1 MNENQK
7 NIVIGTAGHVDHG
20 KTALVK
26 ALTGIDTDRLKE
38 EKERGM
44 TIEPGFAYLKLPS
57 GKIASIVDVPGHER
71 FIRNMLRGISE
82 VDAVLLV
89 VAADDGVMPQ
99 TREHLDILRL
109 LGIEHG
115 LIILSKIDLVDKE
128 VVDMAIED
136 IAVLVRGTFLENAP
150 LILCSSKTGEGIED
164 IKRSIENLLHEI
176 QGKNREG
183 MFRLPIDRVFT
194 LMGYGTVVTG
204 TIVSGR
210 INQGEEIEISPV
222 GIRVT
227 SRHIQA
233 HNQFVNEVFAGQ
245 RVGIN
250 LPNVKIETVKRGM
263 VLSEPNSL
271 IRTYIINGKFHYLK
285 SNSKPFP
292 NGTKV
297 KFYSG
302 TSEVIAKIIL
312 VGKEKL
318 LPGENSFVQLRLA
331 NKLSPCLYDRFVI
344 RSLSPI
350 TTIGGGIILEVNSP
364 KYKVHHNDMIQ
375 KLVLL
380 EQGKNHEAIEMF
392 IQKERYRPV
401 SLLDLSK
408 RLGLPQSEI
417 ESVCRLLMQE
427 NRIFVWEEKA
437 VFHKNSYENLKEE
450 TLEQLRQFHEKNP
463 LHNGASSDE
472 IRSKISHFLGLRL
485 FENVLQKLQ
494 KDGLILIHKG
504 KIKLTGFQKRLS
516 PEQQIIY
523 ERLDGLCKWYG
534 FRPMPLNVFNRIKG
548 QYGEKKVEGVVK
560 LMIGEG
566 RLVKLNNRRLI
577 HSEVIEEIKKIIK
590 GRIEKRGQVAL
601 GESMEVLGVGRTQTQ
616 PIFDYLDSIRFTM
629 RIGDYR
635 ILYGMSKKNDER
647 GVECIGA
654 EHDLGISRDSVGT
667 AILPKVRQEP
677 AGQAQ

>member
-26 ALTGIDTDRLKE
+26 VLTGIDTDRLKE

-57 GKIASIVDVPGHER
+57 GKVVSIVDVPGHEK

-128 VVDMAIED
+128 IVDMAKED
-136 IAVLVRGTFLENAP
+136 IAVLVRGTFLEAAP
-150 LILCSSKTGEGIED
+150 LLLCSSKTGEGIED

-183 MFRLPIDRVFT
+183 VFRLPIDRVFT
-194 LMGYGTVVTG
+194 LIGYGTVVTG
-204 TIVSGR
+204 TIVSGKVS
-210 INQGEEIEISPV
+210 QGEEIEICPL
-222 GIRVT
+222 GIRSSV
-227 SRHIQA
+227 RYIQA
-233 HNQFVNEVFAGQ
+233 HNQFVNEAFAGQ

-250 LPNVKIETVKRGM
+250 LPNVKIEIVKRGM
-263 VLSEPNSL
+263 VITEPNSL
-271 IRTYIINGKFHYLK
+271 LPSYIINGKFHYLK
-285 SNSKPFP
+285 SNAKPFT

-312 VGKEKL
+312 VGEEKL

-331 NKLSPCLYDRFVI
+331 NKLSPCPYDRFVI
-344 RSLSPI
+344 RSLSPMI
-350 TTIGGGIILEVNSP
+350 TIGGGTILEVNSP
-364 KYKVHHNDMIQ
+364 KYKPHLSDIIQ

-392 IQKERYRPV
+392 IRKERYRPV
-401 SLLDLSK
+401 SLLELSK

-417 ESVCRLLMQE
+417 ESVCQWLMQE
-427 NRIFVWEEKA
+427 NRIFIWEEKA
-437 VFHKNSYENLKEE
+437 VFHKNSYENMQEE
-450 TLEQLRQFHEKNP
+450 TLEQLRKFHEKHP
-463 LHNGASSDE
+463 LRDGASSDE
-472 IRSKISHFLGLRL
+472 IRSKISPFVDLRL

-494 KDGLILIHKG
+494 KDGLIVIHKG

-516 PEQQIIY
+516 PEQQMIY

-534 FRPMPLNVFNRIKG
+534 FRPMPMNVFNRIKN
-548 QYGEKKVEGVVK
+548 QYGEKEVEGVVK

-577 HSEVIEEIKKIIK
+577 HSEAIEEIKKIVK
-590 GRIEKRGQVAL
+590 RHIEQRGQIAL

-629 RIGDYR
+629 RIRDYR
-635 ILYGMSKKNDER
+635 VLHKSMAREDNFGEKYEDKTNQSSATIPNFHG
-647 GVECIGA
+647 
-654 EHDLGISRDSVGT
+654 
-667 AILPKVRQEP
+667 
-677 AGQAQ
+677 

>member
-1 MNENQK
+1 MDENQK

-26 ALTGIDTDRLKE
+26 ALTGFDTDRLKE

-57 GKIASIVDVPGHER
+57 GRVVSIVDVPGHER

-109 LGIEHG
+109 LGIEYG

-128 VVDMAIED
+128 ILEMAKED
-136 IAVLVRGTFLENAP
+136 ITVLVRGTFLEDAP
-150 LILCSSKTGEGIED
+150 FHLCSSKTGEGTEE
-164 IKRSIENLLHEI
+164 IKRSIENLVQEI
-176 QGKNREG
+176 SGKNREG
-183 MFRLPIDRVFT
+183 IFRLPIDRVFT
-194 LMGYGTVVTG
+194 LTGYGTVVTG
-204 TIVSGR
+204 TIVSGK
-210 INQGEEIEISPV
+210 INQGEQIEISPI
-222 GIRVT
+222 GIRAT
-227 SRHIQA
+227 ARHIQI
-233 HNQFVNEVFAGQ
+233 HNQSVNQAFAGQ

-250 LPNVKIETVKRGM
+250 LANVKIETVKRGM

-271 IRTYIINGKFHYLK
+271 IPTYIINGKFHYLK
-285 SNSKPFP
+285 SNSKPFL

-297 KFYSG
+297 KFYTG

-312 VGKEKL
+312 VGKEEI

-331 NKLSPCLYDRFVI
+331 NKLSPCPYDRFVI

-350 TTIGGGIILEVNSP
+350 TTIGGGMILEVNSP
-364 KYKVHHNDMIQ
+364 KYKPYLNDMIQ

-392 IQKERYRPV
+392 IRKERYRPV

-408 RLGLPQSEI
+408 RLGFPQSEI
-417 ESVCRLLMQE
+417 ESVCRRLMQE
-427 NRIFVWEEKA
+427 NRIFIWEGKT

-450 TLEQLRQFHEKNP
+450 TLEHLRKFHEKNP
-463 LHNGASSDE
+463 LRDGASSDE
-472 IRSKISHFLGLRL
+472 IRSKISPFLDLRL

-494 KDGLILIHKG
+494 QDGLILIHKG
-504 KIKLTGFQKRLS
+504 KIKLTGSQKRLN
-516 PEQQIIY
+516 PEQQMIY
-523 ERLDGLCKWYG
+523 ERLDALCKWYG
-534 FRPMPLNVFNRIKG
+534 FRPMPLNVLNRIKC
-548 QYGEKKVEGVVK
+548 QYGEKEVESVVK

-577 HSEVIEEIKKIIK
+577 HSEAIEEIKRILKEH
-590 GRIEKRGQVAL
+590 IEKKGQVAL

-635 ILYGMSKKNDER
+635 VLHKSMVR
-647 GVECIGA
+647 GDSYVVKCDNAIHHSIA
-654 EHDLGISRDSVGT
+654 TISDVH
-667 AILPKVRQEP
+667 E
-677 AGQAQ
+677 

>member
-26 ALTGIDTDRLKE
+26 VLTGIDTDRLKE

-57 GKIASIVDVPGHER
+57 GKVVSIVDVPGHEK
-71 FIRNMLRGISE
+71 FIKNMLRGISE

-109 LGIEHG
+109 LGIEQG

-128 VVDMAIED
+128 IVDMAIED
-136 IAVLVRGTFLENAP
+136 IVGLVRGTFLEDAP
-150 LILCSSKTGEGIED
+150 LISCSSKTGEGIEE
-164 IKRSIENLLHEI
+164 IKRTIENLLHEI

-183 MFRLPIDRVFT
+183 VFRLPIDRVFT
-194 LMGYGTVVTG
+194 LTGYGTVVTG
-204 TIVSGR
+204 TIVSGKVS
-210 INQGEEIEISPV
+210 QGEEIEVSPLSLRT
-222 GIRVT
+222 IARY
-227 SRHIQA
+227 IQI
-233 HNQFVNEVFAGQ
+233 HSQFVNEAFAGQ

-250 LPNVKIETVKRGM
+250 LPNVKIEIVKRGM
-263 VLSEPNSL
+263 VITEPNSL
-271 IRTYIINGKFHYLK
+271 FPSYIINGKFHYLK
-285 SNSKPFP
+285 SNAKPFT

-312 VGKEKL
+312 VEKDKL

-331 NKLSPCLYDRFVI
+331 NKLSLCPYDRFVI
-344 RSLSPI
+344 RSLSPVA
-350 TTIGGGIILEVNSP
+350 TIGGGMILEVNSP
-364 KYKVHHNDMIQ
+364 KYKPHLIDMIQ

-392 IQKERYRPV
+392 IRKERYRPV
-401 SLLDLSK
+401 SFLDLSK

-417 ESVCRLLMQE
+417 ESVCRWLMQE
-427 NRIFVWEEKA
+427 NRIFIWEEKG
-437 VFHKNSYENLKEE
+437 VFHKDSYENLKEE
-450 TLEQLRQFHEKNP
+450 TLEQLKKFHEKNP
-463 LHNGASSDE
+463 LRDGASSEE
-472 IRSKISHFLGLRL
+472 IRSKISTLIDLQL
-485 FENVLQKLQ
+485 FENLLHRLL
-494 KDGLILIHKG
+494 KDGLIILHKG
-504 KIKLTGFQKRLS
+504 KIKLAAFQKILS
-516 PEQQIIY
+516 PEQQMIY

-534 FRPMPLNVFNRIKG
+534 FRPMPINVFNRIKD
-548 QYGEKKVEGVVK
+548 QYGEKEVEGIVK
-560 LMIGEG
+560 LMVGEG

-577 HSEVIEEIKKIIK
+577 HSEAIEEIKKIVK
-590 GRIEKRGQVAL
+590 GHIEKKGQITL
-601 GESMEVLGVGRTQTQ
+601 GESMEVLGIGRTQTQ

-635 ILYGMSKKNDER
+635 ILHGLEEKEGYRAESISADHLSNASCFYG
-647 GVECIGA
+647 
-654 EHDLGISRDSVGT
+654 GT
-667 AILPKVRQEP
+667 AISQNPRGERI
-677 AGQAQ
+677 G

>member
-26 ALTGIDTDRLKE
+26 VLTGIDTDRLKE

-57 GKIASIVDVPGHER
+57 GKVVSIVDVPGHEK
-71 FIRNMLRGISE
+71 FIKNMLRGISE

-109 LGIEHG
+109 LGIEQG

-128 VVDMAIED
+128 IVDMAIED
-136 IAVLVRGTFLENAP
+136 IVGLVRGTFLEDAP
-150 LILCSSKTGEGIED
+150 LIPCSSKTGEGIEE

-176 QGKNREG
+176 QGKNKEG
-183 MFRLPIDRVFT
+183 VFRLPVDRVFT
-194 LMGYGTVVTG
+194 LTGYGTVVTG

-210 INQGEEIEISPV
+210 ISQGEEVEISPV

-227 SRHIQA
+227 SRHIQI
-233 HNQFVNEVFAGQ
+233 HNRFVNGAFAGQ

-263 VLSEPNSL
+263 VVSEPNSL
-271 IRTYIINGKFHYLK
+271 IPTYIINGKFHYLK
-285 SNSKPFP
+285 SNSKPFS

-297 KFYSG
+297 KFYTG

-312 VGKEKL
+312 VGEEKL

-331 NKLSPCLYDRFVI
+331 NKLSPCPYDRFVI
-344 RSLSPI
+344 RSLSPMI
-350 TTIGGGIILEVNSP
+350 TIGGGTILEVNSP
-364 KYKVHHNDMIQ
+364 KYKLHHNDMIQ

-380 EQGKNHEAIEMF
+380 EQGKNYEAIEMF
-392 IQKERYRPV
+392 IRKERYRPV
-401 SLLDLSK
+401 SLLELSK

-417 ESVCRLLMQE
+417 ESVCQWLMQE
-427 NRIFVWEEKA
+427 NRIFIWEEKA

-450 TLEQLRQFHEKNP
+450 TLEHLRKFHEKH
-463 LHNGASSDE
+463 LLRDGASSEE
-472 IRSKISHFLGLRL
+472 IRSKISPFVDLRL

-494 KDGLILIHKG
+494 QDGLILIHKG

-516 PEQQIIY
+516 PEQQMIY

-534 FRPMPLNVFNRIKG
+534 FRPMPMNVFNRIKN
-548 QYGEKKVEGVVK
+548 QYGEKEVEGVVK

-577 HSEVIEEIKKIIK
+577 HSEAIEEIKKIVE
-590 GRIEKRGQVAL
+590 RHIEQRGQIAL

-616 PIFDYLDSIRFTM
+616 PIFDYLDSIRFTI

-635 ILYGMSKKNDER
+635 ILYGMLKKKDKH
-647 GVECIGA
+647 GIECAGA
-654 EHDLGISRDSVGT
+654 EHNSSLSCSNGDTVVLQNIREEQAIS
-667 AILPKVRQEP
+667 
-677 AGQAQ
+677 